1 MVNLWGDWVS
11 VAEGKTRITVTLG
24 NGVLAMLDDACARS
38 GLSRS
43 AEISRIVQDALEM
56 RALPETT
63 PEQMIEFLRQV
74 IAQRDS

>member
-1 MVNLWGDWVS
+1 MVVS

-43 AEISRIVQDALEM
+43 AEISRIVQDALDM
-56 RALPETT
+56 REVT
-63 PEQMIEFLRQV
+63 PEQMISYLQQV
-74 IAQRDS
+74 IAQRDGS